1 MMPNFLD
8 LFTKDVQ
15 LLDLI
20 ANDEHGT
27 TKLHAVRLSDGKIF
41 TIDSKMWIM
50 MLHFGNAYQPDDNTI
65 VLEGPAYTKADG
77 DPYTIY
83 MHDYLQSIEGIT
95 SHNLG
100 NVYTRFTL
108 HLDTLTMERE
118 DLLKS
123 EYGSFDLPQYNH
135 KLEGVARNRYTFL
148 FHQFWQTT
156 IDETYKWPI
165 VKYDGD
171 EKKIVAEYGPNMT
184 VTQEPRF
191 IYNPDGAED
200 EGFILFHQYD
210 IKEQASSIVVIDA
223 KNFEKVQE
231 YKLPFKLSI

>member
-1 MMPNFLD
+1 MELVVWKVTGEDTFNHTEIARIKQNRLTMQHAFALSKDYAIVFEPPWYMMPNFED
-8 LFTKDVQ
+8 LFTKNVQ

-27 TKLHAVRLSDGKIF
+27 TKIHCVRLSDGKTT
-41 TIDSKMWIM
+41 TIDTKMWIM
-50 MLHFGNAYQPDDNTI
+50 MLHFGNAYQPDENTI

-95 SHNLG
+95 SHKLG

-108 HLDTLTMERE
+108 NLEKQTMERE
-118 DLLKS
+118 DLLSS
-123 EYGSFDLPQYNH
+123 EYGSYDLPQYNH
-135 KLEGVARNRYTFL
+135 KLEGTGRNRYTFL

-165 VKYDGD
+165 VKYDAD
-171 EKKIVAEYGPNMT
+171 
-184 VTQEPRF
+184 
-191 IYNPDGAED
+191 
-200 EGFILFHQYD
+200 
-210 IKEQASSIVVIDA
+210 
-223 KNFEKVQE
+223 
-231 YKLPFKLSI
+231 